1 MVKGKKRK
9 LQLLSLSSLST
20 LGLCTGGGSGSA
32 HVKGRIASGGGRG
45 RQKMSLGC
53 HAALIGRSS
62 RRSEESRIVHHS
74 TRGGAAGVA
83 TIGVGIATVKGL
95 PTGDDAR
102 GARRGR
108 GGG

>member
-1 MVKGKKRK
+1 MIGKGKKRENC
-9 LQLLSLSSLST
+9 SSFLSSLST

-62 RRSEESRIVHHS
+62 RRSVESRIAHHS
-74 TRGGAAGVA
+74 PSVA
-83 TIGVGIATVKGL
+83 IVVIATMKGL

-108 GGG
+108 I